1 MGTTEPTKDWTFD
14 ESVRARV
21 DQVFSAWDSTATPG
35 CALGIYR
42 EGEIVYIR
50 GYGMSNLEHGIPITT
65 DSIFHIA
72 SISKQFTDM
81 CIALLAAEGALNVD
95 DDVRLYVPEVPD
107 FGPTITIRHLIHH
120 VSGLRDQWSLLELAG
135 WREEDLVTEG
145 DVMDLLVRQR
155 ALNFEPNTEYLYSN
169 TGYTL
174 LAMIVRRVSG
184 RSLRAF
190 AQERIFGPLGMT
202 RTHFHD
208 DHSEIVPGRTQAYTP
223 RAGGGYHISIPE
235 FDVVGTTS
243 LLTTVE
249 DLARWDANFTSARI
263 GGPDLIAQLQTP
275 GTFADG
281 TPMTYAWGLVV
292 DTYRETERIGHSG
305 ADHGYRAEYMRL
317 PEFGFSV
324 AYFSNISDSNPR
336 SLAEQVA
343 DAVLGDRL
351 ALTAGEAT
359 APVVRE
365 RITAIIEPSTLAG
378 VFHDDEHDSY
388 LTLTSRDGKAW
399 IELDES
405 RALAD
410 EGNGRWT
417 LPAPWNLVIEVVDQG
432 KDGQVR
438 QLRLSFAGSETRYT
452 RIEPVHPAASDLDA
466 YAGTYWSDELM
477 VPYEIVA
484 DHASGTLTVRRR
496 KYDDQ
501 TFTPLNKDVFGRGST
516 QFGTTLTFE
525 RSKRGAI
532 GGFLLT
538 AGRVRNLRFTR
549 RDE

>member
-1 MGTTEPTKDWTFD
+1 MGAMNPTKDWIFD
-14 ESVRARV
+14 EGVRSRV
-21 DQVFSAWDSTATPG
+21 DRVFAAWDSTATPG

-42 EGEIVYIR
+42 EGEIVYTR
-50 GYGMSNLEHGIPITT
+50 GYGMSNLEHGIPIAT

-81 CIALLAAEGALNVD
+81 CIALLAAEGALSVD

-135 WREEDLVTEG
+135 WREEDLVTER
-145 DVMDLLVRQR
+145 DVMDLLTRQT

-174 LAMIVRRVSG
+174 LAVIVRRVSG
-184 RSLRAF
+184 RSLREF

-223 RAGGGYHISIPE
+223 RAGGGYHISVPE

-243 LLTTVE
+243 LFTTVE

-281 TPMTYAWGLVV
+281 TSMTYAWGLVV
-292 DTYRETERIGHSG
+292 DTYRGARQIGHGG
-305 ADHGYRAEYMRL
+305 ADHGYRSDYFRL
-317 PEFGFSV
+317 PEFGLTV
-324 AYFSNISDSNPR
+324 TVLSNVSDSGPHQ
-336 SLAEQVA
+336 LAQQVA
-343 DAVLGDRL
+343 DAVLGDLL
-351 ALTAGEAT
+351 APATGEAIAT
-359 APVVRE
+359 VVRE
-365 RITAIIEPSTLAG
+365 RIPAIIEPSALAG

-388 LTLTSRDGKAW
+388 LTLASRDGKAW

-405 RALAD
+405 LALAD
-410 EGNGRWT
+410 AGNGRWT
-417 LPAPWNLVIEVVDQG
+417 LPAPWNLAIEAVDQET
-432 KDGQVR
+432 DGQVR
-438 QLRLSFAGSETRYT
+438 QLQLSFAGSETPYT
-452 RIEPVHPAASDLDA
+452 RIDRTHPAASELDA

-496 KYDDQ
+496 KHEDQ
-501 TFTPLNKDVFGRGST
+501 TFVPLARDVFGRGST
-516 QFGTTLTFE
+516 RFGATLTFE
-525 RSKRGAI
+525 RGKRGSIA
-532 GGFLLT
+532 GFLFT

-549 RDE
+549 RDM

>member
-1 MGTTEPTKDWTFD
+1 MGTVETTKDWTFD
-14 ESVRARV
+14 EGVRSRV
-21 DQVFSAWDSTATPG
+21 DRVFAAWDSTATPG

-42 EGEIVYIR
+42 EGEIVYTR
-50 GYGMSNLEHGIPITT
+50 GYGMSNLEHGIPIAT

-81 CIALLAAEGALNVD
+81 CIALLAAEGALNID

-135 WREEDLVTEG
+135 WREEDLVTER
-145 DVMDLLVRQR
+145 DVMDLLTRQT

-184 RSLRAF
+184 RSLREF

-243 LLTTVE
+243 LFTTVE

-292 DTYRETERIGHSG
+292 DTYRGARQIGHGG
-305 ADHGYRAEYMRL
+305 ADHGYRSDYFRL
-317 PEFGFSV
+317 PEFGLTV
-324 AYFSNISDSNPR
+324 TVLSNVSDSGPHQ
-336 SLAEQVA
+336 LAQQVA
-343 DAVLGDRL
+343 DAVLGD
-351 ALTAGEAT
+351 
-359 APVVRE
+359 
-365 RITAIIEPSTLAG
+365 
-378 VFHDDEHDSY
+378 
-388 LTLTSRDGKAW
+388 
-399 IELDES
+399 
-405 RALAD
+405 
-410 EGNGRWT
+410 
-417 LPAPWNLVIEVVDQG
+417 
-432 KDGQVR
+432 
-438 QLRLSFAGSETRYT
+438 
-452 RIEPVHPAASDLDA
+452 
-466 YAGTYWSDELM
+466 
-477 VPYEIVA
+477 
-484 DHASGTLTVRRR
+484 
-496 KYDDQ
+496 
-501 TFTPLNKDVFGRGST
+501 
-516 QFGTTLTFE
+516 
-525 RSKRGAI
+525 
-532 GGFLLT
+532 LL
-538 AGRVRNLRFTR
+538 
-549 RDE
+549 

>member
-1 MGTTEPTKDWTFD
+1 MGTVETAKDWTFD
-14 ESVRARV
+14 ESVRSRV
-21 DQVFSAWDSTATPG
+21 DRVFARWDSTATPG

-42 EGEIVYIR
+42 EGEIVYTR
-50 GYGMSNLEHGIPITT
+50 GYGMSNLEHGIPIAT

-120 VSGLRDQWSLLELAG
+120 VSGLRDQWSLLVLAG
-135 WREEDLVTEG
+135 WREEDLVTER
-145 DVMDLLVRQR
+145 DVMELVTRQT

-174 LAMIVRRVSG
+174 LAIIVRRVSG

-243 LLTTVE
+243 LFTTVE
-249 DLARWDANFTSARI
+249 DLAKWDGNFTSARI

-281 TPMTYAWGLVV
+281 TPMTYAWGLMV
-292 DTYRETERIGHSG
+292 DTYRGARQIGHGG
-305 ADHGYRAEYMRL
+305 ADHGYRSDYFRL
-317 PEFGFSV
+317 PEFGLTV
-324 AYFSNISDSNPR
+324 TVLSNISDSGPHQ
-336 SLAEQVA
+336 LAQQVA

-351 ALTAGEAT
+351 APAT
-359 APVVRE
+359 GAAAASVVRE
-365 RITAIIEPSTLAG
+365 RIPAIIEPSALAG
-378 VFHDDEHDSY
+378 VFYDEHDSY

-405 RALAD
+405 LALAD
-410 EGNGRWT
+410 AGNGRWT
-417 LPAPWNLVIEVVDQG
+417 LPAPWNLMIQAGDQV
-432 KDGQVR
+432 KEGQVR
-438 QLRLSFAGSETRYT
+438 QLQLSFAGAETRYT
-452 RIEPVHPAASDLDA
+452 RIDPAHPSASELDA

-477 VPYEIVA
+477 VPYEVVA

-496 KYDDQ
+496 KHEDQ
-501 TFTPLNKDVFGRGST
+501 TFVPLAEDVFGRGST
-516 QFGTTLTFE
+516 RFGATLTFE
-525 RSKRGAI
+525 HGKRGSIA
-532 GGFLLT
+532 GFRFT

-549 RDE
+549 RDK